1 VEDVM
6 VLSRSEPNLAEV
18 VRAAVAEV
26 PHQPAGPPVRLRLV
40 AAPAVARVA
49 VDDLVRLLAE
59 LLENAVVFSPPG
71 AEVQVTGRPLPG
83 RYELKVQDG
92 GIGMGDDA
100 LARVNRH
107 LADPPLVDLASSPLI
122 GLLAAGRLARRH
134 GIQIRVGHAADGG
147 TEALVL
153 LPETLLVHQPGPGQ
167 PAPPA
172 EPAPIYD
179 AVRADWLQVSY
190 EDPVAAPRASALPR
204 RTPMANLN
212 SLLRDPPA
220 TLRPATLDQ
229 RRPRSPDQVRSLL
242 TSFQNGIREA
252 RSLLEA

>member
-6 VLSRSEPNLAEV
+6 VLSRNEPNSLVDV

-26 PHQPAGPPVRLRLV
+26 HHQPTGPPVRLRLA
-40 AAPAVARVA
+40 AAPAIAGVA

-59 LLENAVVFSPPG
+59 LVENAVVFSPPR

-83 RYELKVQDG
+83 RYELKVHDR
-92 GIGMGDDA
+92 GIGMSDDA

-107 LADPPLVDLASSPLI
+107 LADPPLVDFASSPLI

-134 GIQIRVGHAADGG
+134 GIQIRVGHAPDGG

-153 LPETLLVHQPGPGQ
+153 LPEALLVRQPGQ

-172 EPAPIYD
+172 EPVPIYD

-190 EDPVAAPRASALPR
+190 DDPVAAPRAGALPR

-220 TLRPATLDQ
+220 TPLPDALDQ

>member
-6 VLSRSEPNLAEV
+6 VLSRSELDLADV

-26 PHQPAGPPVRLRLV
+26 AQRAAEPPVRLRLV
-40 AAPAVARVA
+40 AAPAVAAVA
-49 VDDLVRLLAE
+49 ADDVVRLLAE
-59 LLENAVVFSPPG
+59 LVENAVVFSPPG

-83 RYELKVQDG
+83 RYELRIQDR
-92 GIGMGDDA
+92 GIGMSDDA
-100 LARVNRH
+100 LARVNRQ
-107 LADPPLVDLASSPLI
+107 LADPPLLDLASSPLI
-122 GLLAAGRLARRH
+122 GLLAAGRLAQRH
-134 GIQIRVGHAADGG
+134 GIRVRLGHAPDGG
-147 TEALVL
+147 TDALVL
-153 LPETLLVHQPGPGQ
+153 LPEALLAHEPGR
-167 PAPPA
+167 PAAPA

-190 EDPVAAPRASALPR
+190 DDPVAGALPR

-220 TLRPATLDQ
+220 TPSPGTLEQ
-229 RRPRSPDQVRSLL
+229 RRARSPDEVRSLL
-242 TSFQNGIREA
+242 TSYQNGIREA

>member
-6 VLSRSEPNLAEV
+6 VLSRSELNLADV

-26 PHQPAGPPVRLRLV
+26 HHQPAGPPVR
-40 AAPAVARVA
+40 
-49 VDDLVRLLAE
+49 VRLLAAPAIAGVVVDDVVR
-59 LLENAVVFSPPG
+59 LLAALVENAVVFSPPG

-83 RYELKVQDG
+83 RYELKIHDR
-92 GIGMGDDA
+92 GIGMSDDA

-107 LADPPLVDLASSPLI
+107 LADPPLIDFASSPLI

-134 GIQIRVGHAADGG
+134 GIQVGVGHAPDGG

-153 LPETLLVHQPGPGQ
+153 LPEALLVQRPGR

-172 EPAPIYD
+172 EPVPIYD

-190 EDPVAAPRASALPR
+190 DDPVAAPRAGALPR

-212 SLLRDPPA
+212 SLLRDPSATPA
-220 TLRPATLDQ
+220 PGALDERPA
-229 RRPRSPDQVRSLL
+229 RSPEQVRSLL